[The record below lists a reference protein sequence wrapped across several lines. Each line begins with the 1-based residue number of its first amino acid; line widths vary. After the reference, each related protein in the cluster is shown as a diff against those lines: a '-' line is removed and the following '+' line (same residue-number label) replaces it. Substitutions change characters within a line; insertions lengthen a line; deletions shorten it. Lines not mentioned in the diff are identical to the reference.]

1 MSRFKFCPQ
10 CSKPLQLG
18 QHGDMPRL
26 ACPDVAACGYVLW
39 DNPVPVVAAI
49 VEHEGEIVLARNA
62 AWPPGMFALITG
74 FLEKH
79 DPHPESG
86 VLREVKE
93 ELGLDGRVAGF
104 VGFYPFER
112 MNQLIIAS
120 HVIATGTI
128 TLNEELVEY
137 RKLHPEKIRLWPA
150 GTGYAM
156 RDWIVRHG
164 YTPQPFDR
172 RFLGRIR
179 NFHAID
185 EQLLTGGQPS
195 AEELHSL
202 QECGV
207 QTVVNLGL
215 TTSEHALPDERALVE
230 ALGMRYVHI
239 PVVFDA
245 PTAADFDAFCA
256 TLDAARAQQQTVFVH
271 CVSNKRVAV
280 FLFLYRVMKLAIPAE
295 AAQASLSKL
304 WEPDA
309 IWRAFI
315 DDRLQADNHGR

>member
-1 MSRFKFCPQ
+1 MSSRYQFCPQ
-10 CSKPLQLG
+10 CAKPLELRHEG
-18 QHGDMPRL
+18 ERPRL
-26 ACPDVAACGYVLW
+26 ACPDKACGWVFW

-49 VEHEGEIVLARNA
+49 VEHEGEIVLGRNA

-93 ELGLDGRVAGF
+93 ELGLEGRVAEF

-112 MNQLIIAS
+112 MNQLIIAY
-120 HVIATGTI
+120 HVVATGTI

-137 RKLHPEKIRLWPA
+137 KKLHPEKIRLWPA

-164 YTPQPFDR
+164 YRPQPFDR
-172 RFLGRIR
+172 RLLARIR
-179 NFHAID
+179 KFHAID
-185 EQLLTGGQPS
+185 DRLLTGGQPT

-207 QTVVNLGL
+207 QTVVNLAL
-215 TTSEHALPDERALVE
+215 TSSDHALPDERGTVE
-230 ALGMRYVHI
+230 ALGLRYVHV
-239 PVVFDA
+239 PVIWES
-245 PTAADFDAFCA
+245 PTAEDFKAFAA
-256 TLDAARAQQQTVFVH
+256 TMAQERAAGRTVFVH
-271 CVSNKRVAV
+271 CAANKRVSAFVYLDRVLNQGVPREQAAV
-280 FLFLYRVMKLAIPAE
+280 DLG
-295 AAQASLSKL
+295 KL
-304 WEPDA
+304 WTPDA
-309 IWRAFI
+309 VWQAFI
-315 DDRLQADNHGR
+315 DQMLAPPR